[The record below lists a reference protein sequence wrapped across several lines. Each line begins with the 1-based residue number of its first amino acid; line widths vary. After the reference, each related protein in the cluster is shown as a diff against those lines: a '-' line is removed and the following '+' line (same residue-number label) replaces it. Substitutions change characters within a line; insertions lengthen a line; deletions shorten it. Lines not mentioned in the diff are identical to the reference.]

1 MFKYIDLFAGCGG
14 LTEGFQAAGDYE
26 GLAHVEWEIPMV
38 NTLRYRL
45 NTSYG
50 YGVKQALKRVIHFD
64 IQHTEELL
72 NGFIKFNGKSIYSNN
87 HETFI
92 SHGLNGVINS
102 EIDLVIGGP
111 PCQAYSIAGRAQ
123 DKNSMKDDYR
133 NYLFESF
140 ASVVNEFKPKLFV
153 FENVPGILS
162 ATPGD
167 IPVLK
172 RIYDAFDEINY
183 EIRTPN
189 KQKESLFNSNDFNV
203 AQNRKRVII
212 IGVRKDL
219 KLSLEDIYK
228 SIEDEKDESKPV
240 LMDVIR
246 HLPKIYPNGDNNS
259 SHSQKEGLIV
269 PFHNPRKHNP
279 RDISIFKEWT
289 SKSMNSLSTA
299 DKLEYYFQKTGKK
312 SNHNK
317 YRSLEWGK
325 PGPTIVSHLKKDGLL
340 FIHPDSDKARTITV
354 KEAALI
360 QSFPD
365 DFEFIGNQG
374 DQYKMIGNAVPPN
387 MANAIARALK
397 KYLQ

>member
-1 MFKYIDLFAGCGG
+1 MIKYIDLFAGCGG

-26 GLAHVEWEIPMV
+26 GLAHVEWETPMV
-38 NTLRYRL
+38 NTLRNRL

-50 YGVKQALKRVIHFD
+50 YGAEEALKRVIHFD

-72 NGFIKFNGKSIYSNN
+72 NGITDFNGKSIYNNN
-87 HETFI
+87 HKTFI

-140 ASVVNEFKPKLFV
+140 ASVVKEFKPKLFV
-153 FENVPGILS
+153 FENVQGILS

-172 RIYDAFDEINY
+172 RIHDAFDEINY

-189 KQKESLFNSNDFNV
+189 KQKESLLNSNDFNV

-219 KLSLEDIYK
+219 NLSLEDIYK

-240 LMDVIR
+240 LEDVIG
-246 HLPKIYPNGDNNS
+246 HLPKIYPGGNKNS
-259 SHSQKEGLIV
+259 SHSQKEESIV

-279 RDISIFKEWT
+279 RDIAIFKEWT
-289 SKSMNSLSTA
+289 TKNMNSLSTA
-299 DKLEYYFQKTGKK
+299 DKLEYYFQKTGRK

-317 YRSLEWGK
+317 YRSLEWDK

-340 FIHPDSDKARTITV
+340 FIHPDSDQARTITV